1 MKSKN
6 SSPLASRLSRPA
18 GQYSALSLLAS
29 FHLVAGVTQAAVIHN
44 VTSIG
49 QPITLNFGED
59 PGDYTFTGQ
68 FNIGAELA
76 YNFEKMRA
84 LQAVSLTILD
94 ENQVPI
100 TSSATLGTGVYENGA
115 LVEANFGYNVTNYK
129 ITAGD
134 SISST
139 LPFTYLGTTVNP
151 YVDGTF
157 SELTFINTANA
168 ITGGGTARQLDL
180 TATKTFDFTSVE
192 GYATIRFSDL
202 FPQGAAATFGLQIRQ
217 ASGLNQVNTT
227 DLNFRVQPGTVS
239 PGSFTTET
247 TSLFRWDLKGNTTD
261 GAGTNWT
268 QINLADQVA
277 TFAEGTNFVIAF
289 DETTNFL
296 DPFWG
301 ANRSWQIFNGGT
313 ITGDGAD
320 DFLANLSF
328 SFIGGLN
335 RPSDIPNGY
344 NTSHFSFDQTTG
356 TLNWTAIPEPT
367 SALSGI
373 LLAAG
378 LMRRRRC

>member
-6 SSPLASRLSRPA
+6 LPAFVPRFSRPA
-18 GQYSALSLLAS
+18 SRFGALSLLTS
-29 FHLVAGVTQAAVIHN
+29 VHLGVGVTHAAVIHN
-44 VTSIG
+44 VVSIG
-49 QPITLNFGED
+49 QPITLNFGDD
-59 PGDYTFTGQ
+59 PGEYTFTGQ
-68 FNIGAELA
+68 FSIGAELA
-76 YNFEKMRA
+76 YNFERMRA

-94 ENQVPI
+94 ANEVP
-100 TSSATLGTGVYENGA
+100 TSSATLGTGDYQDGA
-115 LVEANFGYNVTNYK
+115 LLEPTFGYSLTNYQ
-129 ITAGD
+129 ITAGN
-134 SISST
+134 SISSA
-139 LPFTYLGTTVNP
+139 LPFTYLSTSVNP
-151 YVDGTF
+151 SVDGTF
-157 SELTFINTANA
+157 SELTFINTSNL
-168 ITGGGTARQLDL
+168 ITGGGTAKQLNL
-180 TATKTFDFTSVE
+180 NPTKTFDFTTID
-192 GYATIRFSDL
+192 GFATIQFSDL

-217 ASGLNQVNTT
+217 TSGVQQVNTT

-268 QINLADQVA
+268 QINFADQVA

-289 DETTNFL
+289 DETTDFL
-296 DPFWG
+296 DPFWKQ
-301 ANRSWQIFNGGT
+301 NRSWDIFNGGT

-320 DFLANLSF
+320 DFLANLNF
-328 SFIGGLN
+328 TFIGGLN

-378 LMRRRRC
+378 LMRRRRR